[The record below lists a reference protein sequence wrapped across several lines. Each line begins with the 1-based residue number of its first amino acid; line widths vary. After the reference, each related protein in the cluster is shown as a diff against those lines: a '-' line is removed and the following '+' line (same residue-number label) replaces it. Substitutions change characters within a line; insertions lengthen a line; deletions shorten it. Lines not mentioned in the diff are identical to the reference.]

1 MKASKWILAGVAGF
15 AAGYVAAKRA
25 PQNLTPEKAL
35 KLVKS
40 QTKDE
45 FMVTGSWISVHPE
58 EVKRFGLPFT
68 VYKGGLSSTLN
79 STLTQFDFIIDAKT
93 GTLLDISKHGEK
105 AKVMV

>member
-40 QTKDE
+40 LTKDE
-45 FMVTGSWISVHPE
+45 FMVTGSWISVQPE

-79 STLTQFDFIIDAKT
+79 STLTQFDFMIDAKT

-105 AKVMV
+105 TKVMV